1 MSDDE
6 LLTLAQEGNDAAFEE
21 LMRRTSSSSFKLAL
35 SVLKDRQDAEDVVQ
49 DSYCNAWRHIL
60 QFHRDAKFSTWI
72 TRIVMNQCLMR
83 LRKTRRARLV
93 RLEDSSAE
101 GRVGQLE
108 LPDRRMT
115 PESELGS
122 KQLSEIIRTEVARLP
137 RLFRDILA
145 MRYFDELSIEDVA
158 RKNGITVVA
167 AKSRLTRA
175 RAELKL
181 RLEKRHGISSQAVA
195 TA

>member
-1 MSDDE
+1 M
-6 LLTLAQEGNDAAFEE
+6 
-21 LMRRTSSSSFKLAL
+21 
-35 SVLKDRQDAEDVVQ
+35 
-49 DSYCNAWRHIL
+49 
-60 QFHRDAKFSTWI
+60 
-72 TRIVMNQCLMR
+72 
-83 LRKTRRARLV
+83 